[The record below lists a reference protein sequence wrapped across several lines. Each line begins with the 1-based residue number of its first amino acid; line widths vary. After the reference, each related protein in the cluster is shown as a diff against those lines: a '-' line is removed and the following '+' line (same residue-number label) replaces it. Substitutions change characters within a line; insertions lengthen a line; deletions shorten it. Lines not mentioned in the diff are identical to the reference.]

1 MFSYYGNLTDVNPVI
16 LLCGSERINKY
27 SLLFY
32 SILFYS
38 ILFYSILF
46 YSILFY
52 SILFYSTLARKLD
65 VLLLKNYYCFLLFT
79 ISNFI
84 TDFLD
89 FTDLQHEVEI
99 ADVVSETHPAVPV
112 PTTATANPIP
122 STTSMLVPAVAQNL
136 CFDTV
141 VRADPMSRQ

>member
-27 SLLFY
+27 SILFYYIPFY
-32 SILFYS
+32 SILV
-38 ILFYSILF
+38 
-46 YSILFY
+46 
-52 SILFYSTLARKLD
+52 YSTLARKLD
-65 VLLLKNYYCFLLFT
+65 VLLLKNYFCFLLFT
-79 ISNFI
+79 ISIFI
-84 TDFLD
+84 KDYLD

-141 VRADPMSRQ
+141 VRADPMSRQSCWTV